1 MSGSLTPNG
10 GATARARS
18 AAGGPL
24 PAEPLAASAERESSA
39 PSVVSVTSRHGDH
52 YSYQVYLRPEIAR
65 DFDRSKFGGAV
76 GGWIAECQEKVV
88 RRFLGHGVAGR
99 RLLDVG
105 VGTGRLAL
113 PLARDGARVVG
124 IDASPLMLGCAGE
137 KSSAE
142 LGGRLS
148 LLTGDAHHLPFA
160 DRTFDAV
167 MCMRV
172 LMHVV
177 DWKNVL
183 AELCRVT
190 DRDLLFDVPPR
201 TSFARLDPVLK
212 RLLKHD
218 EQVYRTFTLRELKH
232 ELIRNGFEVT
242 EVHREFVLPIAFHRK
257 LGRLGWSRALERVLS
272 AVGLRR
278 LIGAP
283 ATIHATRRQRSRVLM
298 ISPQPFFSSRGTPFS
313 VRHRLEALSTLGAD
327 VDLVTY
333 HVGQD
338 IAIPNVRIHRILAL
352 PGVRHVRVGP
362 SWIKIPLDVLVA
374 LKSLSLAARHR
385 YHLIQGHEEAGL
397 IGAFIGWLTGVPHLY
412 DMHSS
417 LPEQLDNYG
426 FTTSRL
432 ARQSMSFVE
441 RVTLAGSRSVI
452 AVCPYLVDLVARRS
466 PGTPCV
472 LIENRP
478 PDDLVEEGHEAPE
491 SRALLERLAAER
503 ARVVLY
509 TGTLE
514 INQGLDLL
522 LDSFPA
528 VLSAVPAARLVLVG
542 GEQRQVD
549 ELRARA
555 ERLGIGS
562 AVIFTGQRPL
572 EDVPAFMRAA
582 DVLVST
588 RSRGQNSPLKLY
600 SYLKWGRPI
609 VATDLYTHTQVL
621 DAQTAWL
628 TPVTPEGIAAGIVGV
643 LDDPVRAAQLAQ
655 AARARYVERYSWE
668 RYVAQTRRAVELA
681 IGHFAADASES
692 RAVTAT

>member
-1 MSGSLTPNG
+1 MAGTLTPNG
-10 GATARARS
+10 GSGAQARS
-18 AAGGPL
+18 SAGGPP
-24 PAEPLAASAERESSA
+24 PADRAGLAAGVA
-39 PSVVSVTSRHGDH
+39 SVTSRHGDH

-76 GGWIAECQEKVV
+76 GGWIADCQERVV
-88 RRFLGHGVAGR
+88 RRFLRDSVAGR
-99 RLLDVG
+99 RILDVG

-137 KSSAE
+137 KSSAD

-160 DRTFDAV
+160 DRAFGAV

-177 DWKNVL
+177 DWKSVL

-190 DRDLLFDVPPR
+190 DQDLLFDVPPR
-201 TSFARLDPVLK
+201 TSFARLDPLLK

-232 ELIRNGFEVT
+232 ELIRNGFEVH

-257 LGRLGWSRALERVLS
+257 LGKLGLSRALERVLG

-283 ATIHATRRQRSRVLM
+283 ATIHATRRERTRVLM

-313 VRHRLEALSTLGAD
+313 VRHRLEALSKLGAD

-338 IAIPNVRIHRILAL
+338 VEIPNVRIHRIPAL

-362 SWIKIPLDVLVA
+362 SWVKIPLDALVA
-374 LKSLSLAARHR
+374 LESLALAVQHR

-397 IGAFIGWLTGVPHLY
+397 IGAILGWLTGVPHLY

-432 ARQSMSFVE
+432 ARESMSLVE
-441 RVTLAGSRSVI
+441 RATLAGSQSVI
-452 AVCPYLVDLVARRS
+452 AVCPSLVDLVARRS
-466 PGTPCV
+466 PSTPCV

-478 PDDLVEEGHEAPE
+478 PDDLVEEGREAPQ
-491 SRALLERLAAER
+491 SRALLDRLASEG
-503 ARVVLY
+503 ARIVLY

-528 VLSAVPAARLVLVG
+528 VLREVPGARLLLVG

-555 ERLGIGS
+555 ERLGIGPV
-562 AVIFTGQRPL
+562 VIFTGQRPL

-621 DAQTAWL
+621 DSQTAWL

-643 LDDPVRAAQLAQ
+643 LQDSDRAARLAQ

-668 RYVAQTRRAVELA
+668 RYVAQTRIAVEHA
-681 IGHFAADASES
+681 IGPFTAASSVS
-692 RAVTAT
+692 RTVTAP

>member
-1 MSGSLTPNG
+1 MSGTLTPNG
-10 GATARARS
+10 GAPAHARS
-18 AAGGPL
+18 AAGAP
-24 PAEPLAASAERESSA
+24 PPVESLAAPSDPASA
-39 PSVVSVTSRHGDH
+39 PAGVTSVTSRHGDH

-76 GGWIAECQEKVV
+76 GGWIADCQEKVV
-88 RRFLGHGVAGR
+88 RRFLGHGLNGR

-160 DRTFDAV
+160 DRAFDAV

-190 DRDLLFDVPPR
+190 DRNLVFDVPPR

-212 RLLKHD
+212 RILKHD

-232 ELIRNGFEVT
+232 ELIRNGFDVR

-257 LGRLGWSRALERVLS
+257 LGKLGWSRAIERVLS
-272 AVGLRR
+272 FVGLRR

-283 ATIHATRRQRSRVLM
+283 ATLHATRRERARVLM
-298 ISPQPFFSSRGTPFS
+298 ISPQPYFSSRGTPFS
-313 VRHRLEALSTLGAD
+313 VRHRLEAMSKLGAD

-338 IAIPNVRIHRILAL
+338 VPIPNVRIHRIPAL

-362 SWIKIPLDVLVA
+362 SWIKIPLDALVA
-374 LKSLSLAARHR
+374 IKSLSLALRHR

-432 ARQSMSFVE
+432 ARQSMSVVE
-441 RVTLAGSRSVI
+441 RATLAGSESVI
-452 AVCPYLVDLVARRS
+452 AVCPSLVDLVARRS

-478 PDDLVEEGHEAPE
+478 PDDLVEEGREAPE
-491 SRALLERLAAER
+491 SRALLARLAGER

-522 LDSFPA
+522 LDSFPL
-528 VLSAVPAARLVLVG
+528 VLRSVPAARLVLVG

-555 ERLGIGS
+555 ERLGVAS

-621 DAQTAWL
+621 DASTAWL

-643 LDDPVRAAQLAQ
+643 LEDPARADQLAQ
-655 AARARYVERYSWE
+655 AARRRYVERYSWE
-668 RYVAQTRRAVELA
+668 RYVAQTRLAVEHA
-681 IGHFAADASES
+681 IGRFGADAPPT
-692 RAVTAT
+692 RPVPAV